1 MQESKIIVRAECESC
16 KFRRNNVEITGTK
29 FTNNAGFMTINHLEK
44 NKEHIIQL
52 IVGKSI
58 YRYINV
64 GNNFTRIEN
73 EVKGK

>member
-16 KFRRNNVEITGTK
+16 KFRRNNVEIIGTK

-73 EVKGK
+73 EVKGE